1 MVDAVESV
9 LQEPIP
15 KVGVCICWRNS
26 LNISNEYSNKK
37 WIMKILCTDLDLD
50 VWVICIAYLRGW
62 QTSLLILH
70 QCLSSLDISFAI
82 FFPFSYMDLNWFV
95 QGQVTQKISSRGKYV
110 SVKIG
115 PIRVVS
121 SEQVATCFLVIKYIL
136 LPPYQYIRRFGRLI
150 LLIETSYNER
160 EEVLCNRDVQF

>member
-1 MVDAVESV
+1 MYSILKGLA
-9 LQEPIP
+9 
-15 KVGVCICWRNS
+15 NS
-26 LNISNEYSNKK
+26 
-37 WIMKILCTDLDLD
+37 
-50 VWVICIAYLRGW
+50 IAYIASMLKFIGYIFCYFFFL
-62 QTSLLILH
+62 SLIW
-70 QCLSSLDISFAI
+70 IST
-82 FFPFSYMDLNWFV
+82 WFV